1 MKTEAAILPLLFH
14 YKMTNYM
21 DKKND
26 RIAAR
31 IEIISRGRR
40 NSTQQDYIK
49 EREVLSIE
57 DEQEG
62 Q

>member
-14 YKMTNYM
+14 HKMTNYM

-31 IEIISRGRR
+31 IKEILRGRR